1 MWTWLKK
8 WCQDDKP
15 ANEIRRADCLQRP
28 QAPPPVQERAQR
40 GCKHPTRLPERI
52 VNAINGFVKGRRPSP
67 NRAEEMEDA
76 ADETKNACMATV
88 LSIFPEICTE
98 FLQETAQRFQYNS
111 EQTIDEILRLLETG
125 TSYPKRSFSN
135 ALKRKREAS
144 EDSDEEANIRRTYN
158 HPNREIEST
167 PEYLS
172 IAKTVLKHEFP
183 SVTVSGISKILT
195 SKKNQLL
202 PAYVAIETAISEL
215 QKGSR
220 ENIPEGFSSTKKARP
235 KTENKYS
242 HMELD
247 RTIEITNNL
256 DEKRALRELQA
267 ARKLREKRQKAFLD
281 GAKEKL
287 NFERA
292 LEDGNVVECGCC
304 FDEIARNR
312 AVCCQNLENPHLTS
326 LELFCVGCARQTAE
340 YAVGQS
346 KYELACMSLDQC
358 NAGFSREQRRKFLTH
373 KLSAALDRIENE
385 AILRMAGLE
394 NLERCPFCPYAA
406 EYPPIAT
413 NREFQCDN
421 PDCQRVSCRLCKEDT
436 HLPKTCEEAEAA
448 RDKGIGARHEIEEA
462 MSAALIRKCNKL
474 PIGGTPFIKENGCN
488 KMTCTAANCRNI
500 QCYVC
505 SKSCDNYTHFN
516 DVTRGGKS
524 GNCPLFDDNGDV
536 SVRHKEEVKAAEDKA
551 RQKVLESNRDMD
563 KDLLNFDMP
572 EHNSRGPKSPSRN
585 QRQAELLPVQVQPI
599 IQAAQCQASRQRM
612 AARPVIEQ
620 NALGQQVPQGNI
632 ARPQPYPFGEPW
644 NNNPHLWRALPQQ
657 NPVPGQVA
665 NQAGF
670 PARPSAE
677 DPPRAYGGYRPHPGI
692 SSGPR
697 FPAPQYQPQPQQP
710 QQPQHPQRL
719 PSTSIWPRQPV
730 AMPRDL
736 DVRHLS
742 NIQFFNQP
750 NPSQFRPMRPAAPV
764 GPINGAQPQPAP
776 APRELKRQK
785 HCARRPKGPPALQQA
800 DVQPVRMPEP
810 RQAEE
815 QGRQMNGG
823 QLSPRSEAQPPTAPS
838 TNPNNQAA
846 KQSRNL
852 GDHQHGQLAPVGQQ
866 TWQRHEALGARLQ
879 AQQQAPENQQVWQTP
894 YQPAIVQTPGGH
906 DMSAQWRRSLT
917 VSNCIEP
924 PRAIQGA
931 LVKEEKGAADVQEGA
946 NHRMLPIEQ
955 AAHPV
960 SGLNPNHPR
969 QPPAPDRPNWLMPAS
984 PRLLDRLA
992 PIRQIGA
999 DTRAEGSS
1007 DEPLELD

>member
-1 MWTWLKK
+1 
-8 WCQDDKP
+8 
-15 ANEIRRADCLQRP
+15 
-28 QAPPPVQERAQR
+28 
-40 GCKHPTRLPERI
+40 
-52 VNAINGFVKGRRPSP
+52 
-67 NRAEEMEDA
+67 MEDA

-202 PAYVAIETAISEL
+202 PALFFNKES
-215 QKGSR
+215 Q
-220 ENIPEGFSSTKKARP
+220 
-235 KTENKYS
+235 TE
-242 HMELD
+242 D
-247 RTIEITNNL
+247 R
-256 DEKRALRELQA
+256 KQ
-267 ARKLREKRQKAFLD
+267 
-281 GAKEKL
+281 EKL

-312 AVCCQNLENPHLTS
+312 AVCCQNLENPH
-326 LELFCVGCARQTAE
+326 LFCVGCARQTAE

-462 MSAALIRKCNKL
+462 MSAALIRKCNKC
-474 PIGGTPFIKENGCN
+474 GTPFIKENGCN

-620 NALGQQVPQGNI
+620 NALGQQ
-632 ARPQPYPFGEPW
+632 PW